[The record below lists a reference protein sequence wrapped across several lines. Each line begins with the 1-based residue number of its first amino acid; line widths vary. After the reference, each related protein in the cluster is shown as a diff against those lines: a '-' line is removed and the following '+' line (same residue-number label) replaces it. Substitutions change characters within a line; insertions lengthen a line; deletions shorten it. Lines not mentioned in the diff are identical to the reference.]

1 MAQKGK
7 VKGIRDNT
15 GGGDGATMATSSETA
30 TATAPTA
37 IVTIVDAKSG
47 MELEYEQPNYKGLL
61 FNVDD
66 LIRYETINVP
76 GAAKPIV
83 VSARRFQAGTI
94 TSITDACTGVL
105 TEKITGKT
113 INFYQPSLKELGI
126 TAGASVKYDLV
137 PGLKGEE
144 IAVNVEADV

>member
-7 VKGIRDNT
+7 IKIIKDSS
-15 GGGDGATMATSSETA
+15 GGGDGATMATSSGTA
-30 TATAPTA
+30 VETAPTA
-37 IVTIVDAKSG
+37 IITIVDAKSG
-47 MELEYEQPNYKGLL
+47 TELEFEQPNYKGLL

-66 LIRYETINVP
+66 LIRYETINIP

-83 VSARRFQAGTI
+83 ISARRFQAGTV
-94 TSITDACTGVL
+94 TSITDACSGVI

-113 INFYQPSLKELGI
+113 INFYQPSLKDLGI
-126 TAGASVKYDLV
+126 AAGASVKYDLV